1 MAFENISTDD
11 FFPLFKQTLADSFKV
26 DSFFMHAPYH
36 DFEKMDMGLRR
47 MVWGEYS
54 TNSPIFSIAEDSP
67 YRIVVLEST
76 LGFYN
81 MIISLTADEEPDLIG
96 IMPFGLGPI
105 NQANT
110 TASGK
115 KTALLPAYLDHVPL
129 LSVPAGRRV
138 ERSDLDH
145 RASGNVL
152 FSCLRGSPCRICQL
166 QIRKARPQSQ
176 RRTLS

>member
-36 DFEKMDMGLRR
+36 DFEKMDMGIRR

-81 MIISLTADEEPDLIG
+81 MIISLTANEEPDLIG
-96 IMPFGLGPI
+96 IMPFRTEPI
-105 NQANT
+105 NQANINRIMKENGI
-110 TASGK
+110 A
-115 KTALLPAYLDHVPL
+115 PQAYLDHVPL

-145 RASGNVL
+145 RASDNVL
-152 FSCLRGSPCRICQL
+152 FPRLRGSPCRICQL
-166 QIRKARPQSQ
+166 
-176 RRTLS
+176 

>member
-81 MIISLTADEEPDLIG
+81 MIISLTADKEPDLIG
-96 IMPFGLGPI
+96 IMPF
-105 NQANT
+105 
-110 TASGK
+110 
-115 KTALLPAYLDHVPL
+115 
-129 LSVPAGRRV
+129 
-138 ERSDLDH
+138 
-145 RASGNVL
+145 
-152 FSCLRGSPCRICQL
+152 
-166 QIRKARPQSQ
+166 
-176 RRTLS
+176 RT

>member
-96 IMPFGLGPI
+96 IMPFRTEPTFSFPELCSI
-105 NQANT
+105 
-110 TASGK
+110 S
-115 KTALLPAYLDHVPL
+115 
-129 LSVPAGRRV
+129 SVRGFIRGTPSRCIRRIISKIPCWK
-138 ERSDLDH
+138 EFWRFRRS
-145 RASGNVL
+145 
-152 FSCLRGSPCRICQL
+152 
-166 QIRKARPQSQ
+166 
-176 RRTLS
+176 